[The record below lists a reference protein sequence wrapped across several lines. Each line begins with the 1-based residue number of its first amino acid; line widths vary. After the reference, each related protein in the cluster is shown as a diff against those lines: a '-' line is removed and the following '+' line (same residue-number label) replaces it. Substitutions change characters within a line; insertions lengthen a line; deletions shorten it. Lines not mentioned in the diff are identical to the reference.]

1 MAAPATSR
9 LLILILASITALG
22 PMTMQ
27 IFLPALPA
35 IQDAFAVSAGR
46 AQMVLSVSLAAIAC
60 STLFYGPTSD
70 RFGRRPVLVVGLAI
84 FLAGSAIC
92 AAAPSIDILILGRVV
107 QAVGGAAGMVLSRAI
122 IRDLYDR
129 ETAAKMLAY
138 MVTALVLAPMLAPLI
153 GGVLNDLAGW
163 RAIFIFTAVAG
174 LGALAVSFPRVPET
188 LAAPVRDQSVIG
200 MLRSYGALL
209 RVPAFLGY
217 VGQLS
222 FGLGTFMAFM
232 GAAPFV
238 VVRVFG
244 RPPTE
249 LGLWLLLMS
258 GGFMVGTFVTARIA
272 GRIGVDR
279 MIRLGSG
286 LALAVAAVMVALVL
300 SGEWTIWAIFA
311 PGIVLAF
318 ANGLI
323 MPNGQAAAVSV
334 NPRVAGAASGLVS
347 FVQMTTGAVFA
358 QLAGVVQDG
367 TPVPMVL
374 LVSSATVLGF
384 ASIMIL
390 PRLGRSR
397 VAEAAP

>member
-46 AQMVLSVSLAAIAC
+46 AQMVLSASLAAIAC

-70 RFGRRPVLVVGLAI
+70 RFGRRPVLVVGLVI

-174 LGALAVSFPRVPET
+174 LTALAVSFPRVPET

-200 MLRSYGALL
+200 MLRSYAALL

-390 PRLGRSR
+390 PRLGHR
-397 VAEAAP
+397 VVEAAP